1 MAANIEKTYE
11 GQWSSDPVLLKSLL
25 DAGETIIGL
34 DPNCHPIELFSCDDE
49 YWFETRE
56 DRYPLKHSFAGMVFL
71 VPSPRPAL
79 EPKPLEW
86 KPVYMNEVGGAEIV
100 AIDGYWSFYA
110 WDNGGWMISIDGTCV
125 HDGASGTDLN
135 NGTFDTARA
144 AIHEWRVNH
153 LKSMIQ

>member
-1 MAANIEKTYE
+1 MEQGGVEMGNPFAHTWKYGSDDLYNIHNGRCFPNSEEWDSIMEYVYGANR
-11 GQWSSDPVLLKSLL
+11 SVRLL
-25 DAGETIIGL
+25 
-34 DPNCHPIELFSCDDE
+34 
-49 YWFETRE
+49 
-56 DRYPLKHSFAGMVFL
+56 FL
-71 VPSPRPAL
+71 APRPAL

-135 NGTFDTARA
+135 NGTFDTAKA

-153 LKSMIQ
+153 LKSMIE

>member
-1 MAANIEKTYE
+1 MSIEKTYE
-11 GQWSSDPVLLKSLL
+11 GQWSSDPALLKSLL
-25 DAGETIIGL
+25 GKGFAIIAH
-34 DPNCHPIELFSCDDE
+34 DNRDE
-49 YWFETRE
+49 CLVKINWTGHEYRATSSDGNYPVSEDLSYWT
-56 DRYPLKHSFAGMVFL
+56 FL
-71 VPSPRPAL
+71 VPFPRPVL

-86 KPVYMNEVGGAEIV
+86 KAVYMNEVGGAEIV

-135 NGTFDTARA
+135 NGTFDTAKA